1 MKEMFLLIQSCCQTI
16 DEGVKY
22 YRNVNVGCYFV
33 FSIQCFFYRQKC
45 HQYFTF

>member
-22 YRNVNVGCYFV
+22 YRNVNVGCYFA